1 MRFIP
6 ANITPCNSSDLERNC
21 DCAGYSAQPNSLPP
35 RHWEVG
41 GGGRDGQDFCR
52 TTQQLQGKLLGLT
65 GEARV
70 GAESDLLFFIYGR
83 QRQGKADA
91 LMKGSLG

>member
-1 MRFIP
+1 MQGTQP
-6 ANITPCNSSDLERNC
+6 HPTPFH
-21 DCAGYSAQPNSLPP
+21 
-35 RHWEVG
+35 HWKALGGG

-52 TTQQLQGKLLGLT
+52 TTQQPQNKWLGLA

-83 QRQGKADA
+83 QRPGKADA